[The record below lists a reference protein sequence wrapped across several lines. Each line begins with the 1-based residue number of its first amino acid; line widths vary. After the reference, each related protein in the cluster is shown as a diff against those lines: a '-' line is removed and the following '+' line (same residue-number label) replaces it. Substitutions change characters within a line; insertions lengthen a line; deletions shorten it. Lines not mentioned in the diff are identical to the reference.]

1 MRFNYRKFF
10 LVGQEIRDLSA
21 SLDKVKVE
29 MDSCELVTRR
39 VLPTSA
45 VSLETPSCNFKV
57 SSKREKKNTNNT
69 WKRE

>member
-21 SLDKVKVE
+21 SLDKVKME
-29 MDSCELVTRR
+29 MDSCELVTRQ

-45 VSLETPSCNFKV
+45 VGSETPSRNFKV
-57 SSKREKKNTNNT
+57 SSKCEKKNTNNT